1 MVAHASRGTVGKV
14 GVAFFV
20 PVLLEVRQV
29 RGRGIVQVDGLGGVF
44 SLVGLSRSAGG
55 NNVGCGT
62 QNLSSGSERKCP
74 VSVGL
79 VVIGNRP
86 RVLGQD
92 QHGLECFHLVLSGHA
107 AQFRWL
113 DRIAIS
119 SSGNTLRKQLG
130 QALGCGGCILHA

>member
-1 MVAHASRGTVGKV
+1 MVAHASRGSVGKV

-29 RGRGIVQVDGLGGVF
+29 CGRGIVQVDGLGGVF
-44 SLVGLSRSAGG
+44 SLVGLGRCAGG

-62 QNLSSGSERKCP
+62 QNLSSGGQRERP
-74 VSVGL
+74 VAVGL
-79 VVIGNRP
+79 VVIGNCP
-86 RVLGQD
+86 RVLGQN

-113 DRIAIS
+113 DGITIS
-119 SSGNTLRKQLG
+119 GGGNTLRKQLG
-130 QALGCGGCILHA
+130 QALGCGGRIFHA